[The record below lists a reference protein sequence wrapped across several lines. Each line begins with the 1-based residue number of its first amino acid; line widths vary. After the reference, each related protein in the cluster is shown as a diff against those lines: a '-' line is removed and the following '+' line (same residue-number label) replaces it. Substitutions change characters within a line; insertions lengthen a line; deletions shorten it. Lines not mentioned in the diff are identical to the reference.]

1 MDRGAWQAAVHRVA
15 QSQTG
20 LKRLSMHALSKQLQ
34 SLIFLIY
41 IFILGFCLILSGL
54 YLGNIY
60 NVYTFLHRRTCKLYF
75 HIILFFF
82 FFLLCCLANFS
93 TQSFRLLLKFWCQYF
108 QFTLFYLL
116 TVIFNL
122 NIFTLPL
129 FLLFFLSM
137 ISSYNCFILFYPQSL
152 LILL

>member
-1 MDRGAWQAAVHRVA
+1 MDRGAWQATVHRVA

-20 LKRLSMHALSKQLQ
+20 LKRPSMHALSKQVQ
-34 SLIFLIY
+34 SIIFLIY
-41 IFILGFCLILSGL
+41 GFILGFCLILSGL

-60 NVYTFLHRRTCKLYF
+60 NVYTFQPGRTFKLYF

-82 FFLLCCLANFS
+82 FFLLCCLGNFS
-93 TQSFRLLLKFWCQYF
+93 KQNFRLLLKFWCQYF

-137 ISSYNCFILFYPQSL
+137 ISSYNCLILFHPQSL